1 MEEQKI
7 LLDKVTAARF
17 VRAVRDFANSEVG
30 WKAKLMFAALIAL
43 LFGINGINVV
53 NSYVGRDFM
62 TAIAERH
69 KAEFIRLAFLYIGVF
84 AGSTLVAVI
93 SRFTEERLGLLWR
106 GFITNRA
113 ITVYL
118 AEGTYYHLESSGE
131 LANPDQRIAED
142 VKAFTVTTLSFVLM
156 LLNSSFTVVAFSG
169 VLWSIS
175 PLLFGVAVVY
185 AACGSYVT
193 ITLGRPLVELNYDQL
208 DKEANF
214 RSSLIHVR
222 ENAESVMLAR
232 REGRLAARLLSR
244 LEDLLSNFR
253 KITSVNRNVGFFTT
267 GYNWLIQII
276 PALIVAPAFIDGE
289 IEFGVITQSAMAF
302 SMLVAA
308 LSLII
313 SQYQSISNFAAVI
326 ARLSSLMEAIER
338 IQPAMGAP
346 AEIRPTAGAAIEV
359 SEEEGRVAYEHLTL
373 VSAADGQPLLKDLSI
388 SIPCGTRVLLTG
400 SNQAARVMLFRATAG
415 LSTAG
420 EGRIIRPGAD
430 DMLFLAQRSYL
441 PPGTL
446 RQVLVRTKLEHSVS
460 DDQILGLLREL
471 NLDPVLAR
479 TAGLDTEQDWDTL
492 LSLREQQLLAFIHIL
507 LGSPRFVFLD
517 RASTAL
523 SPDLV
528 EKILRMLSRNS
539 ITYINNG
546 EADESSG
553 LYDAVLQIDE
563 QGNWTWRQ
571 VRTKPAT

>member
-1 MEEQKI
+1 
-7 LLDKVTAARF
+7 
-17 VRAVRDFANSEVG
+17 
-30 WKAKLMFAALIAL
+30 
-43 LFGINGINVV
+43 
-53 NSYVGRDFM
+53 
-62 TAIAERH
+62 
-69 KAEFIRLAFLYIGVF
+69 
-84 AGSTLVAVI
+84 
-93 SRFTEERLGLLWR
+93 
-106 GFITNRA
+106 
-113 ITVYL
+113 
-118 AEGTYYHLESSGE
+118 
-131 LANPDQRIAED
+131 
-142 VKAFTVTTLSFVLM
+142 
-156 LLNSSFTVVAFSG
+156 
-169 VLWSIS
+169 
-175 PLLFGVAVVY
+175 
-185 AACGSYVT
+185 
-193 ITLGRPLVELNYDQL
+193 
-208 DKEANF
+208 
-214 RSSLIHVR
+214 
-222 ENAESVMLAR
+222 
-232 REGRLAARLLSR
+232 LLSR